1 MENNSRERVFLT
13 VIETLA
19 SRICGGT
26 LFEEDK
32 TLHVPH
38 HHTDIYKYHMIFAII
53 YYLFFY
59 NNLFFALNTITF
71 TYILKILYLVLFFC
85 KKHFKSQK
93 LTWGNKKSYLLFFFS
108 FANFEK
114 KPGYTVFIW
123 TEKKMNFILN
133 VFAFKI
139 NLIYIYSHAFQKRV

>member
-38 HHTDIYKYHMIFAII
+38 HHTDIYKYHMSRDFRD
-53 YYLFFY
+53 
-59 NNLFFALNTITF
+59 NLFFALNTITF
-71 TYILKILYLVLFFC
+71 TSQNIHSADIISGIVFF
-85 KKHFKSQK
+85 
-93 LTWGNKKSYLLFFFS
+93 L
-108 FANFEK
+108 
-114 KPGYTVFIW
+114 
-123 TEKKMNFILN
+123 
-133 VFAFKI
+133 
-139 NLIYIYSHAFQKRV
+139 

>member
-32 TLHVPH
+32 RWHVPH
-38 HHTDIYKYHMIFAII
+38 HHTDIYKYHMSRDFRD
-53 YYLFFY
+53 
-59 NNLFFALNTITF
+59 NLFFALNTITF
-71 TYILKILYLVLFFC
+71 TSQIYILQILYLVLFFC

-93 LTWGNKKSYLLFFFS
+93 LTWGNKKS
-108 FANFEK
+108 
-114 KPGYTVFIW
+114 
-123 TEKKMNFILN
+123 
-133 VFAFKI
+133 
-139 NLIYIYSHAFQKRV
+139 